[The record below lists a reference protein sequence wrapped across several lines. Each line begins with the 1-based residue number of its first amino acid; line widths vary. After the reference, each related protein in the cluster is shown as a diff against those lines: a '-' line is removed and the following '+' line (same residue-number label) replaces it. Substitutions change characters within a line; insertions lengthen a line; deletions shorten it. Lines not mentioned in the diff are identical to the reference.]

1 MPASLLRRLSL
12 HQLGNI
18 WQCSDQW
25 QWGDQGQCGD
35 QWQRS
40 NRWRRDALFLASWML
55 SLALFCVP
63 LSRLF
68 ALALRDSGYSHTVLI
83 PLICGFLIYWHRKA
97 IFSSCQYSPVA
108 AIPWFAA
115 SAAIFGVG
123 QLFFRLD
130 GSALLSLTIAA
141 LVLAWVAGFVLFFGR
156 LSLRAAALPFFL
168 LLFMIPWPEILTH
181 QATVAL
187 QRASAEMA
195 YFLFKMLGIPVFRQ
209 NLTFSLPGVSIE
221 VAEECSGIRS
231 AIALLITSLLA
242 GQILLQSA
250 GRRFLLC
257 LFAIPVAILKNSI
270 RIVTLSGLGIYVDPG
285 FLTGTLHHYGG
296 LPFSL
301 LAITILV
308 PVLVVL
314 QKGESTPAAGK

>member
-1 MPASLLRRLSL
+1 MPASLLRRFSLS
-12 HQLGNI
+12 QLD
-18 WQCSDQW
+18 S
-25 QWGDQGQCGD
+25 
-35 QWQRS
+35 
-40 NRWRRDALFLASWML
+40 RWLFLARWTL
-55 SLALFCVP
+55 SLALFWVP
-63 LSRLF
+63 LSKLF

-97 IFSSCQYSPVA
+97 IFSSCHCSPMGAV
-108 AIPWFAA
+108 PWFAA
-115 SAAIFGVG
+115 SAAVFGIDQIFS
-123 QLFFRLD
+123 RLD
-130 GSALLSLTIAA
+130 DSARLSLTITS
-141 LVLAWVAGFVLFFGR
+141 LVLAWAAGFVLSFGG
-156 LSLRAAALPFFL
+156 LSLRAAALPLLL

-187 QRASAEMA
+187 QRASAETA
-195 YFLFKMLGIPVFRQ
+195 YFLFKVLGIPVFRQ
-209 NLTFSLPGVSIE
+209 DLTFSLPSVSIE

-257 LFAIPVAILKNSI
+257 LFAIPVAILKNAV

-285 FLTGTLHHYGG
+285 FLTGALHHYGG

-301 LAITILV
+301 LALAILA

-314 QKGESTPAAGK
+314 QKSESAAASG